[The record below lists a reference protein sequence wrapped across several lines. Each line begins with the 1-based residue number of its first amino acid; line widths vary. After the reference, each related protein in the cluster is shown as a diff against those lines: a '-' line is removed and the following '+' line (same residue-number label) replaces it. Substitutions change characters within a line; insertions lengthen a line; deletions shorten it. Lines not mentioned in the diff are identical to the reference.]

1 MRCCAVR
8 RGKLEPAAGQDAG
21 RLPQG
26 PVAAGMGARHLAA
39 PVDALEQAEE
49 GAPNLTAITQ
59 SLPSELI
66 WPPEAM
72 RAGFVSPLN
81 EAAA

>member
-1 MRCCAVR
+1 
-8 RGKLEPAAGQDAG
+8 
-21 RLPQG
+21 
-26 PVAAGMGARHLAA
+26 MGARHLAA